1 MGLIKS
7 DAPQVLN
14 FIVTGQVRCGA
25 SAIQQSVNSHTRAVC
40 HADVMH
46 PDNAIR
52 RAAHEEYFG
61 PSGNTPDWL
70 VDGHISG
77 EQYLTNKIF
86 DNTLQEE
93 NVVGVKVL
101 YPHIYNYDLWEYF
114 ANWCRRGDFCVI
126 QLKRNPIA
134 SFLSL
139 REARRREDWWENALP
154 VDPDEEEDFPA
165 QIDIEELVQFV
176 RAHAAAEQ
184 KVSSMCDDRLEIDF
198 SELFSNFRA
207 VMEEVMDFLN
217 LPFQRRIL
225 SAWSPPKRPLER
237 RVVHWRHLQ
246 SRVPTDVAKYFEDKK
261 LY

>member
-25 SAIQQSVNSHTRAVC
+25 SAIQQSVNRHTRAVC
-40 HADVMH
+40 HSDVMH
-46 PDNAIR
+46 PDDTTR
-52 RAAHEEYFG
+52 RIAHEKYFG
-61 PSGNTPDWL
+61 PSGTTPDWL

-86 DNTLQEE
+86 DNALKEE
-93 NVVGVKVL
+93 SAVGVKVL
-101 YPHIYNYDLWEYF
+101 YPHIYRYDLWEYF
-114 ANWCRRGDFCVI
+114 ANRCRCGDFCVI

-139 REARRREDWWENALP
+139 REVRRQEGWESP
-154 VDPDEEEDFPA
+154 VDPVEAEGLPS
-165 QIDIEELVQFV
+165 QININDLVQFV

-184 KVSSMCDDRLEIDF
+184 KVASMCEDRLEIEF
-198 SELFSNFRA
+198 SELFLNFRY

-217 LPFQRRIL
+217 LPFQRSIL
-225 SAWSPPKRPLER
+225 SAWAPPKRSLER
-237 RVVHWRHLQ
+237 RVVNWRHLKD
-246 SRVPTDVAKYFEDKK
+246 RVPVDVARYFEDEK